1 MTKVIFKVHET
12 IHRLPLGV
20 RVTLFGV
27 SVGAAILAW
36 LELMSITTSM
46 TWNLI

>member
-12 IHRLPLGV
+12 IHRLPLGI

-27 SVGAAILAW
+27 SIGAAILAW
-36 LELMSITTSM
+36 FEVMATFTT
-46 TWNLI
+46 LI

>member
-27 SVGAAILAW
+27 SVGAAILVW
-36 LELMSITTSM
+36 LELMFNSTS